1 MYKSKVRREQ
11 WMGFRG
17 GGDHPYKPNLL
28 NILYAKS
35 LLNVRNSLSNSH
47 QTMNCVKQVGQF
59 DLK

>member
-17 GGDHPYKPNLL
+17 GGEHPYKPNLL

-35 LLNVRNSLSNSH
+35 LLNVRNSISNSS
-47 QTMNCVKQVGQF
+47 NRELC
-59 DLK
+59 